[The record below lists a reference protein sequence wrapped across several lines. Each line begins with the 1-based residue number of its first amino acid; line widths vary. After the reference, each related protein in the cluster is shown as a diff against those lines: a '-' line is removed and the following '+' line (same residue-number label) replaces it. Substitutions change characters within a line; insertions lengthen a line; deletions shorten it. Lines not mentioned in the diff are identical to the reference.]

1 MDISLFCDESEYPP
15 LKLEKPLRI
24 TQKPY
29 KAVFNKR
36 LQWCFHLSNGKV
48 VNSYQL
54 ADVLGIS
61 QPSVMERME
70 DLEWNDP
77 EMMIPGRRKKKRR
90 TSVDLSHIPRGVFS
104 HLSNK
109 QRV

>member
-1 MDISLFCDESEYPP
+1 MTPLP
-15 LKLEKPLRI
+15 LKLEQPLRI
-24 TQKPY
+24 TRKPY
-29 KAVFNKR
+29 KEVFNKR
-36 LQWCFHLSNGKV
+36 RQWCFHLSNKTV
-48 VNSYQL
+48 VNLEKL
-54 ADVLGIS
+54 AEVVGIS
-61 QPSVMERME
+61 QPAMWERLQE
-70 DLEWNDP
+70 LEWNDP